1 MTGQDHKVANLHSL
15 LALSL
20 FFNLNLHPLSPR
32 VDLRLTSFLMVNK
45 ALLLS
50 TTVRP
55 KQKRRKKS
63 QTKNERE

>member
-1 MTGQDHKVANLHSL
+1 MTRTRSQGSQS
-15 LALSL
+15 SFTPCPL